1 MAKRF
6 SHEVKMRV
14 EYMLA
19 ERTARYEKGSRSTVM
34 MRLAS
39 VTVGLGIAVMIITL
53 SVVAGFREQIN
64 GALRGMMAD
73 MTICDVSG
81 FMRQESEAVVPSAEF
96 VAEVGAIKGVR
107 SVAPQV
113 TLNGMAKSGDNVA
126 GLQIKGIDTGYDTAW
141 WQSVLLEGA
150 LPDLAAEHR
159 GKELLLSEATARKLD
174 VAVGDK
180 VEMLFAVGD
189 ERPRR
194 DRFKVSGIF
203 RTGLEEMDLRMAVG
217 DVRDVRRIA
226 GWADD
231 EVSGYDVMLAEGVD
245 SEVVSDEIFQII
257 DRRYDAGDESVGS
270 LVVNSIRERFPVVFD
285 WLKAHSVNARVII
298 VIIMVV
304 VLFNMAAAMLIMVLD
319 RTAMIGSLKALGMRN
334 GAIRRMFLYRAA
346 RLFAVGALWGNV
358 VALVLVGVQAVWHPV
373 ELNPS
378 GYMLAE
384 LPVKVELWR
393 VVLLNVGAMAVTVLT
408 MLLPSAMIARIS
420 PSESLKYKL

>member
-1 MAKRF
+1 
-6 SHEVKMRV
+6 MRV

-39 VTVGLGIAVMIITL
+39 VTVGLGLAVMILTL
-53 SVVAGFREQIN
+53 AVVAGFRQQIN

-81 FMRQESEAVVPSAEF
+81 LMRQESEAVVPSAEF

-107 SVAPQV
+107 SIAPQV

-126 GLQIKGIDTGYDTAW
+126 GLQIKGIDQHYDTEW

-150 LPDLAAEHR
+150 LPDFEAEHR

-217 DVRDVRRIA
+217 DVRDVRRIV

-231 EVSGYDVMLAEGVD
+231 EVSGYDVMLSEGAAADEV
-245 SEVVSDEIFQII
+245 SEAIFQII
-257 DRRYDAGDESVGS
+257 DSRYDAGDKSVGS
-270 LVVNSIRERFPVVFD
+270 LVASSLSERFPVVFD
-285 WLKAHSVNARVII
+285 WLKAHSINARVII

-334 GAIRRMFLYRAA
+334 RAIRRMFLYRAA

-358 VALVLVGVQAVWHPV
+358 VALALVGVQALWHPV

-378 GYMLAE
+378 GYMLSE
-384 LPVKVELWR
+384 LPVRVELGR

>member
-1 MAKRF
+1 
-6 SHEVKMRV
+6 
-14 EYMLA
+14 MLA

-39 VTVGLGIAVMIITL
+39 VTVGLGIAVMILTL
-53 SVVAGFREQIN
+53 AVVAGFREQIN

-81 FMRQESEAVVPSAEF
+81 LMRQESEAVVPSAEF

-126 GLQIKGIDTGYDTAW
+126 GLQIKGIDTEYDTAW
-141 WQSVLLEGA
+141 WQSVLLEGT

-159 GKELLLSEATARKLD
+159 GKEMLLSEATAQKLD

-226 GWADD
+226 GWADG
-231 EVSGYDVMLAEGVD
+231 EVSGYDVMLAEGAD
-245 SEVVSDEIFQII
+245 AEAVSDEIFQII

-358 VALVLVGVQAVWHPV
+358 VALALVGVQAAWHPV

>member
-1 MAKRF
+1 
-6 SHEVKMRV
+6 
-14 EYMLA
+14 MLA
-19 ERTARYEKGSRSTVM
+19 ERTARYEKGSRSTMM

-39 VTVGLGIAVMIITL
+39 VTVGLGIAVMILTL
-53 SVVAGFREQIN
+53 SVVAGFRQQIN

-73 MTICDVSG
+73 MTVCDVSG
-81 FMRQESEAVVPSAEF
+81 LMRQESEAVAPSPEF
-96 VAEVGAIKGVR
+96 VAEVGAIRGVR
-107 SVAPQV
+107 SIAPQV

-126 GLQIKGIDTGYDTAW
+126 GLQIKGIDQHYDTEW

-150 LPDLAAEHR
+150 LPDFAAEHR

-180 VEMLFAVGD
+180 VEMLFAIGD

-231 EVSGYDVMLAEGVD
+231 EVSGYDVMLAEGADAEEV
-245 SEVVSDEIFQII
+245 SEEIFQII
-257 DRRYDAGDESVGS
+257 DSRYDAGDESVGS
-270 LVVNSIRERFPVVFD
+270 LVANSISERFPVVFD
-285 WLKAHSVNARVII
+285 WLKAHSINARVII
-298 VIIMVV
+298 VIIMIV

-346 RLFAVGALWGNV
+346 RLFVAGALWGNV
-358 VALVLVGVQAVWHPV
+358 VALALVGVQAVWHPG

-384 LPVKVELWR
+384 LPVRVEWWSVL
-393 VVLLNVGAMAVTVLT
+393 LLNVGAMAVTVLT

>member
-1 MAKRF
+1 
-6 SHEVKMRV
+6 MRV

-39 VTVGLGIAVMIITL
+39 VTVGLGIAVMILTL
-53 SVVAGFREQIN
+53 AVVAGFRQQIN

-81 FMRQESEAVVPSAEF
+81 LMRQESEAVVPSAEF

-107 SVAPQV
+107 SIAPQV

-126 GLQIKGIDTGYDTAW
+126 GLQIKGIDQHYDTEW

-150 LPDLAAEHR
+150 LPDFEAEHR

-217 DVRDVRRIA
+217 DVRDVRRIV

-231 EVSGYDVMLAEGVD
+231 EVSGYDVML
-245 SEVVSDEIFQII
+245 SEDAAADEVSEAIFQII
-257 DRRYDAGDESVGS
+257 DSRYDAGDKSVGS
-270 LVVNSIRERFPVVFD
+270 LVASSLSERFPVVFD
-285 WLKAHSVNARVII
+285 WLKAHSINARVII

-334 GAIRRMFLYRAA
+334 RAIRRMFLYRAA

-358 VALVLVGVQAVWHPV
+358 VALALVGVQALWHPV

-378 GYMLAE
+378 GYMLSE
-384 LPVKVELWR
+384 LPVRVELGR

>member
-1 MAKRF
+1 
-6 SHEVKMRV
+6 
-14 EYMLA
+14 MLA
-19 ERTARYEKGSRSTVM
+19 ERTARYEKGSRSTMM

-39 VTVGLGIAVMIITL
+39 VTVGLGIAVMILTL
-53 SVVAGFREQIN
+53 SVVAGFRQQIN

-73 MTICDVSG
+73 MTVCDVSG
-81 FMRQESEAVVPSAEF
+81 LMRQESEAVAPSPEF
-96 VAEVGAIKGVR
+96 VAEVGAIRGV
-107 SVAPQV
+107 SSIAPQV

-126 GLQIKGIDTGYDTAW
+126 GLQIKGIDQHYDTEW

-150 LPDLAAEHR
+150 LPDFAAEHR

-180 VEMLFAVGD
+180 VEMLFAIGD

-231 EVSGYDVMLAEGVD
+231 EVSGYDVMLAEGADAEEV
-245 SEVVSDEIFQII
+245 SEEIFQII

-270 LVVNSIRERFPVVFD
+270 LVVSNIKERFPVVFD
-285 WLKAHSVNARVII
+285 WLKAHSINARVII
-298 VIIMVV
+298 VIIMIV

-346 RLFAVGALWGNV
+346 RLFVAGALWGNV
-358 VALVLVGVQAVWHPV
+358 VALALVGVQAVWHPV

-384 LPVKVELWR
+384 LPVRVEWWSVL
-393 VVLLNVGAMAVTVLT
+393 LLNVGAMAVTVLT

>member
-1 MAKRF
+1 MKI
-6 SHEVKMRV
+6 

-53 SVVAGFREQIN
+53 SVVAGFRQQIN

-81 FMRQESEAVVPSAEF
+81 FMRQESEAVRPSEEF
-96 VAEVGAIKGVR
+96 VREVGALRGVK
-107 SVAPQV
+107 SISPQV
-113 TLNGMAKSGDNVA
+113 VLNGMAKSGDNVA
-126 GLQIKGIDTGYDTAW
+126 GLQLKGIDAEYATEW
-141 WQSVLLEGA
+141 WQSVIVEGS
-150 LPDLAAEHR
+150 LPDVAAEHR
-159 GKELLLSEATARKLD
+159 GKELLLSEATAQKLD

-194 DRFKVSGIF
+194 DRFKVSGIY
-203 RTGLEEMDLRMAVG
+203 RTGLEEMDLRLAVA
-217 DVRDVRRIA
+217 DMRDVRRIA

-231 EVSGYDVMLAEGVD
+231 EVSGYDVMLDDGADAEA
-245 SEVVSDEIFQII
+245 VSDEIFQII

-270 LVVNSIRERFPVVFD
+270 LVVNSIRERFPVVYD
-285 WLKAHSVNARVII
+285 WLKAHNINARVII

-334 GAIRRMFLYRAA
+334 GAIRRMFIYRAA
-346 RLFAVGALWGNV
+346 RLFVAGALWGNV

-378 GYMLAE
+378 GYMLTE

-393 VVLLNVGAMAVTVLT
+393 VVLLNVGALAVTVVV

>member
-1 MAKRF
+1 MKI
-6 SHEVKMRV
+6 

-53 SVVAGFREQIN
+53 SVVAGFRQQIN

-81 FMRQESEAVVPSAEF
+81 FMRQESEAVRPSEGF
-96 VAEVGAIKGVR
+96 VREVEALRGVK
-107 SVAPQV
+107 SISPQV
-113 TLNGMAKSGDNVA
+113 VLNGMAKSGDNVA
-126 GLQIKGIDTGYDTAW
+126 GLQLKGINAEYATEW
-141 WQSVLLEGA
+141 WQSVIVEGS
-150 LPDLAAEHR
+150 LPDVAAEHR
-159 GKELLLSEATARKLD
+159 GKELLLSEATAQKLD

-194 DRFKVSGIF
+194 DRFKVSGIY
-203 RTGLEEMDLRMAVG
+203 RTGLEEMDLRLAVA
-217 DVRDVRRIA
+217 DMRDVRRIA

-231 EVSGYDVMLAEGVD
+231 EVSGYDVMLDDGADAEA
-245 SEVVSDEIFQII
+245 VSDDIFKII
-257 DRRYDAGDESVGS
+257 DRRYDADDESVGS
-270 LVVNSIRERFPVVFD
+270 LVVNSIRERFPVVYD
-285 WLKAHSVNARVII
+285 WLKAHNINARVII

-304 VLFNMAAAMLIMVLD
+304 VLFNMAATMLIMVLD

-334 GAIRRMFLYRAA
+334 GAIRRMFIYRAA
-346 RLFAVGALWGNV
+346 RLFVAGALWGNV

-378 GYMLAE
+378 GYMLTY

-393 VVLLNVGAMAVTVLT
+393 VVLLNVGALAVTVVV

>member
-1 MAKRF
+1 MKI
-6 SHEVKMRV
+6 

-53 SVVAGFREQIN
+53 SVVAGFRQQIN

-81 FMRQESEAVVPSAEF
+81 FMRQESEAVCPSEEF
-96 VAEVGAIKGVR
+96 VREVGALRGVK
-107 SVAPQV
+107 SISPQV
-113 TLNGMAKSGDNVA
+113 VLNGMAKSGDNVA
-126 GLQIKGIDTGYDTAW
+126 GLQLKGIDAEYATEW
-141 WQSVLLEGA
+141 WQSVIVEGS
-150 LPDLAAEHR
+150 LPDVAAEHR
-159 GKELLLSEATARKLD
+159 GKELLLSEATAQKLD

-194 DRFKVSGIF
+194 DRFKVSGIY
-203 RTGLEEMDLRMAVG
+203 RTGLEEMDLRLAVA
-217 DVRDVRRIA
+217 DMRDVRRIA

-231 EVSGYDVMLAEGVD
+231 EVSGYDVMLDDGADAEA
-245 SEVVSDEIFQII
+245 VSDDIFQII

-270 LVVNSIRERFPVVFD
+270 LVVNSIRERFPVVYD
-285 WLKAHSVNARVII
+285 WLKAHNINARVII

-334 GAIRRMFLYRAA
+334 GAIRRMFIYRAA

-378 GYMLAE
+378 GYMLTY

-393 VVLLNVGAMAVTVLT
+393 VVLLNVGALVVTVVV

>member
-1 MAKRF
+1 MKI
-6 SHEVKMRV
+6 

-53 SVVAGFREQIN
+53 SVVAGFRQQIN

-81 FMRQESEAVVPSAEF
+81 FMRQESEAVRPSEEF
-96 VAEVGAIKGVR
+96 VREVEALRGVK
-107 SVAPQV
+107 SISPQV
-113 TLNGMAKSGDNVA
+113 VLNGMAKSGDNVA
-126 GLQIKGIDTGYDTAW
+126 GLQLKGIDAEYATEW
-141 WQSVLLEGA
+141 WQSVIVEGS
-150 LPDLAAEHR
+150 LPDVAAEHR
-159 GKELLLSEATARKLD
+159 GKELLLSEATAQKLD

-194 DRFKVSGIF
+194 DRFKVSGIY
-203 RTGLEEMDLRMAVG
+203 RTGLEEMDLRLAVA
-217 DVRDVRRIA
+217 DMRDVRRIA

-231 EVSGYDVMLAEGVD
+231 EVSGYDVMLAEGAD
-245 SEVVSDEIFQII
+245 AEAVSDEIFQII

-270 LVVNSIRERFPVVFD
+270 LVVNSIRERFPVVYD
-285 WLKAHSVNARVII
+285 WLKAHNINARVII

-334 GAIRRMFLYRAA
+334 GAIRRMFIYRAA
-346 RLFAVGALWGNV
+346 RLFAIGALWGNV

-378 GYMLAE
+378 GYMLTY

-393 VVLLNVGAMAVTVLT
+393 VVLLNVGALAVTVVV

>member
-1 MAKRF
+1 MKI
-6 SHEVKMRV
+6 

-53 SVVAGFREQIN
+53 SVVAGFRQQIN

-81 FMRQESEAVVPSAEF
+81 FMRQESEAVRPSEEF
-96 VAEVGAIKGVR
+96 VREVEALRGVK
-107 SVAPQV
+107 SISPQV
-113 TLNGMAKSGDNVA
+113 VLNGMAKSGDNVA
-126 GLQIKGIDTGYDTAW
+126 GLQLKGIDAEYATEW
-141 WQSVLLEGA
+141 WQSVIVEGS
-150 LPDLAAEHR
+150 LPDVAAEHR
-159 GKELLLSEATARKLD
+159 GKELLLSEATAQKLD

-194 DRFKVSGIF
+194 DRFKVSGIY
-203 RTGLEEMDLRMAVG
+203 RTGLEEMDLRLAVA
-217 DVRDVRRIA
+217 DMRDVRRIA

-231 EVSGYDVMLAEGVD
+231 EVSGYDVMLDDGADAET
-245 SEVVSDEIFQII
+245 VSDDIFQII

-270 LVVNSIRERFPVVFD
+270 LVVNSIRERFPVVYD
-285 WLKAHSVNARVII
+285 WLKAHNINARVII

-334 GAIRRMFLYRAA
+334 GAIRRMFIYRAA
-346 RLFAVGALWGNV
+346 RLFVAGALWGNV

-378 GYMLAE
+378 GYMLTE

-393 VVLLNVGAMAVTVLT
+393 VVLLNVGALAVTVVV

>member
-1 MAKRF
+1 MKI
-6 SHEVKMRV
+6 

-53 SVVAGFREQIN
+53 SVVAGFRQQIN

-81 FMRQESEAVVPSAEF
+81 FMRQESEAVRPSEEF
-96 VAEVGAIKGVR
+96 VREVGALRGVK
-107 SVAPQV
+107 SISPQV
-113 TLNGMAKSGDNVA
+113 VLNGMAKSGDNVA
-126 GLQIKGIDTGYDTAW
+126 GLQLKGIDAEYATEW
-141 WQSVLLEGA
+141 WQSVIVEGS
-150 LPDLAAEHR
+150 LPDVAAAHR
-159 GKELLLSEATARKLD
+159 GKELLLSEATAQKLD

-194 DRFKVSGIF
+194 DRFKVSGIY
-203 RTGLEEMDLRMAVG
+203 RTGLEEMDLRLAVA
-217 DVRDVRRIA
+217 DMRDVRRIA

-231 EVSGYDVMLAEGVD
+231 EVSGYDVMLDDGAYAEA
-245 SEVVSDEIFQII
+245 VSDYIFQII

-270 LVVNSIRERFPVVFD
+270 LVVNSIRERFPVVYD
-285 WLKAHSVNARVII
+285 WLKAHNINARVII

-334 GAIRRMFLYRAA
+334 GAIRRMFIYRAA
-346 RLFAVGALWGNV
+346 RLFVAGALWGNV

-378 GYMLAE
+378 GYMLTY

-393 VVLLNVGAMAVTVLT
+393 VVLLNVGALAVTVVV

>member
-1 MAKRF
+1 MKI
-6 SHEVKMRV
+6 

-53 SVVAGFREQIN
+53 SVVAGFRQQIN

-81 FMRQESEAVVPSAEF
+81 FMRQESEAVRPSEEF
-96 VAEVGAIKGVR
+96 VREVGALCGVK
-107 SVAPQV
+107 SISPQV
-113 TLNGMAKSGDNVA
+113 VLNGMAKSGDNVA
-126 GLQIKGIDTGYDTAW
+126 GLQLKGIDAKYATEW
-141 WQSVLLEGA
+141 WQSVIVEGS
-150 LPDLAAEHR
+150 LPDVAAEHR
-159 GKELLLSEATARKLD
+159 GKELLLSEATAQKLD

-194 DRFKVSGIF
+194 DRFKVSGIY
-203 RTGLEEMDLRMAVG
+203 RTGLEEMDLRLAVA
-217 DVRDVRRIA
+217 DMRDVRRIA

-231 EVSGYDVMLAEGVD
+231 EVSGYDVMLDDGAD
-245 SEVVSDEIFQII
+245 ADVVSDEIFQII

-270 LVVNSIRERFPVVFD
+270 LVVNSIRERFPVVYD
-285 WLKAHSVNARVII
+285 WLKAHNINARVII

-334 GAIRRMFLYRAA
+334 GAIRRMFIYRAA
-346 RLFAVGALWGNV
+346 RLFVAGALWGNV

-378 GYMLAE
+378 GYMLTY

-393 VVLLNVGAMAVTVLT
+393 VVLLNVGALAVTVVV

>member
-1 MAKRF
+1 
-6 SHEVKMRV
+6 
-14 EYMLA
+14 MLA

-126 GLQIKGIDTGYDTAW
+126 GLQIKGIDTEYDTTW

-150 LPDLAAEHR
+150 LPDLAAEYR
-159 GKELLLSEATARKLD
+159 GKELLLSEATAQKLD

-231 EVSGYDVMLAEGVD
+231 EVSGYDVMLAEGAEA
-245 SEVVSDEIFQII
+245 EVVSDEIFQII

>member
-1 MAKRF
+1 MKI
-6 SHEVKMRV
+6 

-53 SVVAGFREQIN
+53 SVVAGFRQQIN

-81 FMRQESEAVVPSAEF
+81 FMRQESEAVRPSEEF
-96 VAEVGAIKGVR
+96 VREVEALRGVK
-107 SVAPQV
+107 SISPQV
-113 TLNGMAKSGDNVA
+113 VLNGMAKSGDNVA
-126 GLQIKGIDTGYDTAW
+126 GLQLKGIDAKYATEW
-141 WQSVLLEGA
+141 WQSVIVEGS
-150 LPDLAAEHR
+150 LPDVAAEHR
-159 GKELLLSEATARKLD
+159 GKELLLSEATAQKLD

-194 DRFKVSGIF
+194 DRFKVSGIY
-203 RTGLEEMDLRMAVG
+203 RTGLEEMDLRLAVA
-217 DVRDVRRIA
+217 DMRDVRRIA

-231 EVSGYDVMLAEGVD
+231 EVSGYDVMLDDGADAEA
-245 SEVVSDEIFQII
+245 VSDEIFQII

-270 LVVNSIRERFPVVFD
+270 LVVNSIRERFPVVYD
-285 WLKAHSVNARVII
+285 WLKAHNINARVII

-334 GAIRRMFLYRAA
+334 GAIRRMFIYRAA
-346 RLFAVGALWGNV
+346 RLFVAGALWGNV

-378 GYMLAE
+378 GYMLTY

-393 VVLLNVGAMAVTVLT
+393 VVLLNVGALAVTVVV

>member
-1 MAKRF
+1 MKI
-6 SHEVKMRV
+6 

-53 SVVAGFREQIN
+53 SVVAGFRQQIN

-81 FMRQESEAVVPSAEF
+81 FMRQESEAVCPSEEF
-96 VAEVGAIKGVR
+96 VREVEALRGVK
-107 SVAPQV
+107 SISPQV
-113 TLNGMAKSGDNVA
+113 VLNGMAKSGDNVA
-126 GLQIKGIDTGYDTAW
+126 GLQLKGIDAEYDTEW
-141 WQSVLLEGA
+141 WQSVIVEGS
-150 LPDLAAEHR
+150 LPDVAAEHR
-159 GKELLLSEATARKLD
+159 GKELLLSEATAQKLD

-194 DRFKVSGIF
+194 DRFKVSGIY
-203 RTGLEEMDLRMAVG
+203 RTGLEEMDLRLAVA
-217 DVRDVRRIA
+217 DMRDVRRIA

-231 EVSGYDVMLAEGVD
+231 EVSGYDVMLDDGADAEA
-245 SEVVSDEIFQII
+245 VSDEIFQII

-270 LVVNSIRERFPVVFD
+270 LVVNSIRERFPVVYD
-285 WLKAHSVNARVII
+285 WLKAHNINARVII

-334 GAIRRMFLYRAA
+334 GAIRRMFIYRAA
-346 RLFAVGALWGNV
+346 RLFVAGALWGNV

-378 GYMLAE
+378 GYMLTY

-393 VVLLNVGAMAVTVLT
+393 VVLLNVGALAVTVVV

>member
-1 MAKRF
+1 
-6 SHEVKMRV
+6 
-14 EYMLA
+14 MLA

>member
-1 MAKRF
+1 
-6 SHEVKMRV
+6 MRV

-39 VTVGLGIAVMIITL
+39 VTVGLGIAVMILTL
-53 SVVAGFREQIN
+53 AVVAGFRQQIN

-81 FMRQESEAVVPSAEF
+81 LMRQESEAVVPSAEF

-107 SVAPQV
+107 SIAPQV

-126 GLQIKGIDTGYDTAW
+126 GLQIKGIDQHYDTEW

-150 LPDLAAEHR
+150 LPDFEAEHR

-245 SEVVSDEIFQII
+245 ADVVSEAIFQII
-257 DRRYDAGDESVGS
+257 DRRYDAGDKSVGS
-270 LVVNSIRERFPVVFD
+270 LVASSISERFPVVFD
-285 WLKAHSVNARVII
+285 WLKAHSINARVII

-334 GAIRRMFLYRAA
+334 KAIRRMFLYRAA
-346 RLFAVGALWGNV
+346 RLFAVGAFWGNV
-358 VALVLVGVQAVWHPV
+358 VALALVGVQALWHPV

-378 GYMLAE
+378 GYMLSE

>member
-1 MAKRF
+1 MKI
-6 SHEVKMRV
+6 

-53 SVVAGFREQIN
+53 SVVAGFRQQIN

-81 FMRQESEAVVPSAEF
+81 FMRQESEAVRPSEEF
-96 VAEVGAIKGVR
+96 VREVGALRGVK
-107 SVAPQV
+107 SISPQV
-113 TLNGMAKSGDNVA
+113 VLNGMAKSGDNVA
-126 GLQIKGIDTGYDTAW
+126 GLQLKGIDAEYDIEW
-141 WQSVLLEGA
+141 WQSVIVEGS
-150 LPDLAAEHR
+150 LPDVAAEHR
-159 GKELLLSEATARKLD
+159 GKELLLSEATAQKLD

-194 DRFKVSGIF
+194 DRFKVSGIY
-203 RTGLEEMDLRMAVG
+203 RTGLEEMDLRLAVA
-217 DVRDVRRIA
+217 DMRDVRRIA

-231 EVSGYDVMLAEGVD
+231 EVSGYDVMLDDGAD
-245 SEVVSDEIFQII
+245 ADVVSDEIFQII

-270 LVVNSIRERFPVVFD
+270 LVVNSIRERFPVVYD
-285 WLKAHSVNARVII
+285 WLKAHNINARVII

-334 GAIRRMFLYRAA
+334 GAIRRMFIYRAA
-346 RLFAVGALWGNV
+346 RLFVAGALWGNV

-378 GYMLAE
+378 GYMLTY

-393 VVLLNVGAMAVTVLT
+393 VVLLNVGALAVTVVV

>member
-1 MAKRF
+1 
-6 SHEVKMRV
+6 
-14 EYMLA
+14 MLA

-39 VTVGLGIAVMIITL
+39 VTVGLGIAVMILTL
-53 SVVAGFREQIN
+53 AVVAGFRQQIN

-81 FMRQESEAVVPSAEF
+81 LMRQESEAVVPSAEF

-107 SVAPQV
+107 SIAPQV

-126 GLQIKGIDTGYDTAW
+126 GLQIKGIDQHYDTEW

-150 LPDLAAEHR
+150 LPDFEAEHR

-217 DVRDVRRIA
+217 DVRDVRRIV

-231 EVSGYDVMLAEGVD
+231 EVSGYDVML
-245 SEVVSDEIFQII
+245 SEDAAADEVSEAIFKII
-257 DRRYDAGDESVGS
+257 DSRYDAGDKSVGS
-270 LVVNSIRERFPVVFD
+270 LVANSISERFPVVFD
-285 WLKAHSVNARVII
+285 WLKAHSINARVII

-334 GAIRRMFLYRAA
+334 RAIRRMFLYRAA
-346 RLFAVGALWGNV
+346 RLFVAGALWGNV
-358 VALVLVGVQAVWHPV
+358 VALALVGVQALWHPV

-378 GYMLAE
+378 GYMLSE
-384 LPVKVELWR
+384 LPVRVELGR

>member
-1 MAKRF
+1 MKI
-6 SHEVKMRV
+6 

-53 SVVAGFREQIN
+53 SVVAGFRQQIN

-81 FMRQESEAVVPSAEF
+81 FMRQESEAVRPSEEF
-96 VAEVGAIKGVR
+96 VREVGALRGVK
-107 SVAPQV
+107 SISPQV
-113 TLNGMAKSGDNVA
+113 VLNGMAKSGDNVA
-126 GLQIKGIDTGYDTAW
+126 GLQLKGIDAEYATEW
-141 WQSVLLEGA
+141 WQSVIVEGS
-150 LPDLAAEHR
+150 LPDVAAEHR
-159 GKELLLSEATARKLD
+159 GKELLLSEATAQKLD

-194 DRFKVSGIF
+194 DRFKVSGIY
-203 RTGLEEMDLRMAVG
+203 RTGLEEMDLRLAVA
-217 DVRDVRRIA
+217 DMRDVRRIA

-231 EVSGYDVMLAEGVD
+231 EVSGYDVMLDDGAYAEA
-245 SEVVSDEIFQII
+245 VSDYIFQII

-270 LVVNSIRERFPVVFD
+270 LVVNSIRERFPVVYD
-285 WLKAHSVNARVII
+285 WLKAHNINARVII

-334 GAIRRMFLYRAA
+334 GAIRRMFIYRAA
-346 RLFAVGALWGNV
+346 RLFVAGALWGNV

-378 GYMLAE
+378 GYMLTE

-393 VVLLNVGAMAVTVLT
+393 VVLLNVGALAVTVVV

>member
-1 MAKRF
+1 MKI
-6 SHEVKMRV
+6 

-53 SVVAGFREQIN
+53 SVVAGFRQQIN

-81 FMRQESEAVVPSAEF
+81 FMRQESEAVRPSEEF
-96 VAEVGAIKGVR
+96 VREVGALRGVK
-107 SVAPQV
+107 SISPQV
-113 TLNGMAKSGDNVA
+113 VLNGMAKSGDNVA
-126 GLQIKGIDTGYDTAW
+126 GLQLKGIDAEYATEW
-141 WQSVLLEGA
+141 WQSVIVEGS
-150 LPDLAAEHR
+150 LPDVAAEHR
-159 GKELLLSEATARKLD
+159 GKELLLSEATAQKLD

-194 DRFKVSGIF
+194 DRFKVSGIY
-203 RTGLEEMDLRMAVG
+203 RTGLEEMDLRLAVA
-217 DVRDVRRIA
+217 DMRDVRRIA

-231 EVSGYDVMLAEGVD
+231 EVSSYDVMLDDGADAEA
-245 SEVVSDEIFQII
+245 VSDEIFQII

-270 LVVNSIRERFPVVFD
+270 LVVNSIRERFPVVYD
-285 WLKAHSVNARVII
+285 WLKAHNINARVII

-334 GAIRRMFLYRAA
+334 GAIRRMFIYRAA
-346 RLFAVGALWGNV
+346 RLFVAGALWGNV

-378 GYMLAE
+378 GYMLTY

-393 VVLLNVGAMAVTVLT
+393 VVLLNAGALAVTVVV

>member
-1 MAKRF
+1 
-6 SHEVKMRV
+6 
-14 EYMLA
+14 MLA

-81 FMRQESEAVVPSAEF
+81 LMRQESEAVVPSAEF

-107 SVAPQV
+107 SIAPQV

-126 GLQIKGIDTGYDTAW
+126 GLQIKGIDQHYDTEW

-150 LPDLAAEHR
+150 LPDFEAEHR

-217 DVRDVRRIA
+217 DVRDVRRIV

-231 EVSGYDVMLAEGVD
+231 EVSGYDVML
-245 SEVVSDEIFQII
+245 SEDAAADEVSEAIFKII
-257 DRRYDAGDESVGS
+257 DSRYDAGDKSVGS
-270 LVVNSIRERFPVVFD
+270 LVANSISERFPVVFD
-285 WLKAHSVNARVII
+285 WLKAHSINARVII

-346 RLFAVGALWGNV
+346 RLFVAGALWGNV
-358 VALVLVGVQAVWHPV
+358 VALALVGVQALWHPV

-378 GYMLAE
+378 GYMLSE
-384 LPVKVELWR
+384 LPVRVELGR

>member
-1 MAKRF
+1 MKI
-6 SHEVKMRV
+6 

-53 SVVAGFREQIN
+53 SVVAGFRQQIN

-81 FMRQESEAVVPSAEF
+81 FMRQESEAVRPSEGF
-96 VAEVGAIKGVR
+96 VREVEALRGVK
-107 SVAPQV
+107 SISPQV
-113 TLNGMAKSGDNVA
+113 VLNGMAKSGDNVA
-126 GLQIKGIDTGYDTAW
+126 GLQLKGIDAEYATEW
-141 WQSVLLEGA
+141 WQSVIVEGS
-150 LPDLAAEHR
+150 LPDVAAEHR
-159 GKELLLSEATARKLD
+159 GKELLLSEATAQKLD

-194 DRFKVSGIF
+194 DRFKVSGIY
-203 RTGLEEMDLRMAVG
+203 RTGLEEMDLRLAVA
-217 DVRDVRRIA
+217 DMRDVRRIA

-231 EVSGYDVMLAEGVD
+231 EVSGYDVMLDDGADAET
-245 SEVVSDEIFQII
+245 VSDEIFQII

-270 LVVNSIRERFPVVFD
+270 LVVNSIRERFPVVYD
-285 WLKAHSVNARVII
+285 WLKAHNINARVII

-334 GAIRRMFLYRAA
+334 GAIRRMFIYRAA

-378 GYMLAE
+378 GYMLTY

-393 VVLLNVGAMAVTVLT
+393 VVLLNVGALAVTVVV

>member
-1 MAKRF
+1 MKI
-6 SHEVKMRV
+6 

-53 SVVAGFREQIN
+53 SVVAGFRQQIN

-81 FMRQESEAVVPSAEF
+81 FMRQESEAVRPSEEF
-96 VAEVGAIKGVR
+96 VREVEALRGVK
-107 SVAPQV
+107 SISPQV
-113 TLNGMAKSGDNVA
+113 VLNGMAKSGDNVA
-126 GLQIKGIDTGYDTAW
+126 GLQLKGIDAEYATEW
-141 WQSVLLEGA
+141 WQSVIVEGS
-150 LPDLAAEHR
+150 LPDVAAEHR
-159 GKELLLSEATARKLD
+159 GKELLLSEATAQKLD

-194 DRFKVSGIF
+194 DRFKVSGIY
-203 RTGLEEMDLRMAVG
+203 RTGLEEMDLRLAVA
-217 DVRDVRRIA
+217 DMRDVRRIA
-226 GWADD
+226 GWVDD
-231 EVSGYDVMLAEGVD
+231 EVSGYDVMLDDGADAEA
-245 SEVVSDEIFQII
+245 VSDEIFQII

-270 LVVNSIRERFPVVFD
+270 LVVNSIRERFPVVYD
-285 WLKAHSVNARVII
+285 WLKAHNINARVII

-334 GAIRRMFLYRAA
+334 GAIRRMFIYRAA
-346 RLFAVGALWGNV
+346 RLFVAGALWGNV

-378 GYMLAE
+378 GYMLTY

-393 VVLLNVGAMAVTVLT
+393 VVLLNAGALAVTVVV

>member
-1 MAKRF
+1 MKI
-6 SHEVKMRV
+6 

-53 SVVAGFREQIN
+53 SVVAGFRQQIN

-81 FMRQESEAVVPSAEF
+81 FMRQESEAVRPSEEF
-96 VAEVGAIKGVR
+96 VREVGALRGVK
-107 SVAPQV
+107 SISPQV
-113 TLNGMAKSGDNVA
+113 VLNGMAKSGDNVA
-126 GLQIKGIDTGYDTAW
+126 GLQLKGIDAEYATEW
-141 WQSVLLEGA
+141 WQSVIVEGS
-150 LPDLAAEHR
+150 LPDVVAEHR
-159 GKELLLSEATARKLD
+159 GKELLLSEATAQKLD

-194 DRFKVSGIF
+194 DRFKVSGIY
-203 RTGLEEMDLRMAVG
+203 RTGLEEMDLRLAVA
-217 DVRDVRRIA
+217 DMRDVRRIA

-231 EVSGYDVMLAEGVD
+231 EVSGYDVMLDDGADAEA
-245 SEVVSDEIFQII
+245 VSDEIFQII

-270 LVVNSIRERFPVVFD
+270 LVVNSIRERFPVVYD
-285 WLKAHSVNARVII
+285 WLKAHNINARVII

-334 GAIRRMFLYRAA
+334 GAIRRMFIYRAA

-378 GYMLAE
+378 GYMLTY

-393 VVLLNVGAMAVTVLT
+393 VVLLNAGALAVTVVV

>member
-1 MAKRF
+1 
-6 SHEVKMRV
+6 
-14 EYMLA
+14 MLA

-39 VTVGLGIAVMIITL
+39 VTVGLGIAVMILTL
-53 SVVAGFREQIN
+53 AVVAGFRQQIN

-81 FMRQESEAVVPSAEF
+81 LMRQESEAVVPSAEF

-107 SVAPQV
+107 SIAPQV

-126 GLQIKGIDTGYDTAW
+126 GLQIKGIDQHYDTEW

-150 LPDLAAEHR
+150 LPDFEAEHR

-217 DVRDVRRIA
+217 DVRDVRRIV

-231 EVSGYDVMLAEGVD
+231 EVSGYDVML
-245 SEVVSDEIFQII
+245 SEDAAADEVSEAIFQII
-257 DRRYDAGDESVGS
+257 DSRYDAGDKSVGS
-270 LVVNSIRERFPVVFD
+270 LVASSLSERFPVVFD
-285 WLKAHSVNARVII
+285 WLKAHSINARVII

-334 GAIRRMFLYRAA
+334 RAIRRMFLYRAA
-346 RLFAVGALWGNV
+346 RLFVAGALWGNV
-358 VALVLVGVQAVWHPV
+358 VALALVGVQALWHPV

-378 GYMLAE
+378 GYMLSE
-384 LPVKVELWR
+384 LPVRVELGR

>member
-1 MAKRF
+1 MKI
-6 SHEVKMRV
+6 

-53 SVVAGFREQIN
+53 SVVAGFRQQIN

-81 FMRQESEAVVPSAEF
+81 FMRQESEAVRPSEEF
-96 VAEVGAIKGVR
+96 VREVGALRGVK
-107 SVAPQV
+107 SISPQV
-113 TLNGMAKSGDNVA
+113 VLNGMAKSGDNVA
-126 GLQIKGIDTGYDTAW
+126 GLQLKGIDAEYATEW
-141 WQSVLLEGA
+141 WQSVIVEGS
-150 LPDLAAEHR
+150 LPDVAAEHR
-159 GKELLLSEATARKLD
+159 GKELLLSEATAQKLD

-194 DRFKVSGIF
+194 DRFKVSGIY
-203 RTGLEEMDLRMAVG
+203 RTGLEEMDLRLAVA
-217 DVRDVRRIA
+217 DMRDVRRIA

-231 EVSGYDVMLAEGVD
+231 EVSGYDVMLDDGADAEA
-245 SEVVSDEIFQII
+245 VSDDIFQII

-270 LVVNSIRERFPVVFD
+270 LVVNSIRERFPVVYD
-285 WLKAHSVNARVII
+285 WLKAHNINARVII

-334 GAIRRMFLYRAA
+334 GAIRRMFIYRAA
-346 RLFAVGALWGNV
+346 RLFVAGALWGNV

-378 GYMLAE
+378 GYMLTY

-393 VVLLNVGAMAVTVLT
+393 VVLLNVGALAVTVVV

>member
-1 MAKRF
+1 
-6 SHEVKMRV
+6 
-14 EYMLA
+14 MLA
-19 ERTARYEKGSRSTVM
+19 ERTARYEKGSRSTMM

-39 VTVGLGIAVMIITL
+39 VTVGLGIAVMILTL
-53 SVVAGFREQIN
+53 SVVAGFRQQIN

-73 MTICDVSG
+73 MTVCDVSG
-81 FMRQESEAVVPSAEF
+81 LMRQESEAVAPSPEF
-96 VAEVGAIKGVR
+96 VAEVGAIRGVR
-107 SVAPQV
+107 SIAPQV

-126 GLQIKGIDTGYDTAW
+126 GLQIKGIDQHYDTEW

-150 LPDLAAEHR
+150 LPDFAAEHR

-180 VEMLFAVGD
+180 VEMLFAIGD

-217 DVRDVRRIA
+217 DVRDVKRIA

-231 EVSGYDVMLAEGVD
+231 EVSGYDVMLAEGADAEEV
-245 SEVVSDEIFQII
+245 SEEIFQII

-270 LVVNSIRERFPVVFD
+270 LVVSNIKERFPVVFD
-285 WLKAHSVNARVII
+285 WLKAHSINARVII
-298 VIIMVV
+298 VIIMIV

-346 RLFAVGALWGNV
+346 RLFVAGALWGNV
-358 VALVLVGVQAVWHPV
+358 VALALVGVQAVWHPV

-384 LPVKVELWR
+384 LPVRVEWWSVL
-393 VVLLNVGAMAVTVLT
+393 LLNVGAMAVTVLT

>member
-1 MAKRF
+1 
-6 SHEVKMRV
+6 
-14 EYMLA
+14 MLA

-39 VTVGLGIAVMIITL
+39 VTVGLGIAVMILTL
-53 SVVAGFREQIN
+53 AVVAGFRQQIN

-81 FMRQESEAVVPSAEF
+81 LMRQESEAVVPSAEF
-96 VAEVGAIKGVR
+96 VAEVGAIMGVR
-107 SVAPQV
+107 SIAPQV

-126 GLQIKGIDTGYDTAW
+126 GLQIKGIDQHYDTAW

-150 LPDLAAEHR
+150 LPDFEAEHR

-217 DVRDVRRIA
+217 DVRDVRRIV

-231 EVSGYDVMLAEGVD
+231 EVSGYDVML
-245 SEVVSDEIFQII
+245 SEDAAADEVSEAIFQII
-257 DRRYDAGDESVGS
+257 DSRYDAGDKSVGS
-270 LVVNSIRERFPVVFD
+270 LVASSLSERFPVVFD

-346 RLFAVGALWGNV
+346 RLFVAGALWGNV
-358 VALVLVGVQAVWHPV
+358 VALALVGVQALWHPV

-378 GYMLAE
+378 GYMLSE
-384 LPVKVELWR
+384 LPVRVELGR

>member
-1 MAKRF
+1 MKI
-6 SHEVKMRV
+6 

-53 SVVAGFREQIN
+53 SVVAGFRQQIN

-81 FMRQESEAVVPSAEF
+81 FMRQESEAVRPSEEF
-96 VAEVGAIKGVR
+96 VREVGALRGVK
-107 SVAPQV
+107 SISPQV
-113 TLNGMAKSGDNVA
+113 VLNGMAKSGDNVA
-126 GLQIKGIDTGYDTAW
+126 GLQLKGIDAKYATEW
-141 WQSVLLEGA
+141 WQSVIVEGS
-150 LPDLAAEHR
+150 LPDVAAEHR
-159 GKELLLSEATARKLD
+159 GKELLLSEATAQKLD

-194 DRFKVSGIF
+194 DRFKVSGIY
-203 RTGLEEMDLRMAVG
+203 RTGLEEMDLRLAVA
-217 DVRDVRRIA
+217 DMRDVRRIA

-231 EVSGYDVMLAEGVD
+231 EVSGYDVMLDDGAD
-245 SEVVSDEIFQII
+245 ADVVSDEIFQII

-270 LVVNSIRERFPVVFD
+270 LVVNSIRERFPVVYD
-285 WLKAHSVNARVII
+285 WLKAHNINARVII

-334 GAIRRMFLYRAA
+334 GAIRRMFIYRAA
-346 RLFAVGALWGNV
+346 RLFVAGALWGNV

-378 GYMLAE
+378 GYMLTY

-393 VVLLNVGAMAVTVLT
+393 VVLLNVGALAVTVVV

>member
-1 MAKRF
+1 MKI
-6 SHEVKMRV
+6 

-53 SVVAGFREQIN
+53 SVVAGFRQQIN

-81 FMRQESEAVVPSAEF
+81 FMRQESEAVRPSEEF
-96 VAEVGAIKGVR
+96 VREVEALRGVK
-107 SVAPQV
+107 SISPQV
-113 TLNGMAKSGDNVA
+113 VLNGMAKSGDNVA
-126 GLQIKGIDTGYDTAW
+126 GLQLKGIDAEYATEW
-141 WQSVLLEGA
+141 WQSVIVEGS
-150 LPDLAAEHR
+150 LPDVVAEHR
-159 GKELLLSEATARKLD
+159 GKELLLSEATAQKLD

-194 DRFKVSGIF
+194 DRFKVSGIY
-203 RTGLEEMDLRMAVG
+203 RTGLEEMDLRLAVA
-217 DVRDVRRIA
+217 DMRDVRRIA

-231 EVSGYDVMLAEGVD
+231 EVSGYDVMLDDGADAEA
-245 SEVVSDEIFQII
+245 VSDEIFQII

-270 LVVNSIRERFPVVFD
+270 LVVNSIRERFPVVYD
-285 WLKAHSVNARVII
+285 WLKAHNINARVII

-304 VLFNMAAAMLIMVLD
+304 VLFNMAATMLIMVLD

-334 GAIRRMFLYRAA
+334 GAIRRMFIYRAA
-346 RLFAVGALWGNV
+346 RLFVAGALWGNV

-378 GYMLAE
+378 GYMLTY

-393 VVLLNVGAMAVTVLT
+393 VVLLNVGALAVTVVV

>member
-1 MAKRF
+1 
-6 SHEVKMRV
+6 MRV

-39 VTVGLGIAVMIITL
+39 VTVDLGIAVMIITL

-64 GALRGMMAD
+64 GALCGMMAD

-81 FMRQESEAVVPSAEF
+81 LMRQESEAVVPSAEF

-126 GLQIKGIDTGYDTAW
+126 GLQLKGIDAEYATEW
-141 WQSVLLEGA
+141 WQSVIVEGS
-150 LPDLAAEHR
+150 LPDVAAEHR
-159 GKELLLSEATARKLD
+159 GKELLLSEATAQKLD

-194 DRFKVSGIF
+194 DRFKVSGIY
-203 RTGLEEMDLRMAVG
+203 RTGLEEMDLRLAVA
-217 DVRDVRRIA
+217 DMRDVRRIA

-231 EVSGYDVMLAEGVD
+231 EVSGYDVMLDDGADAEA
-245 SEVVSDEIFQII
+245 VSDEIFQII

-270 LVVNSIRERFPVVFD
+270 LVVNSIRERFPVVYD
-285 WLKAHSVNARVII
+285 WLKAHNINARVII

-334 GAIRRMFLYRAA
+334 GAIRRMFIYRAA
-346 RLFAVGALWGNV
+346 RLFVAGALWGNV

-378 GYMLAE
+378 GYMLTY

-393 VVLLNVGAMAVTVLT
+393 VVLLNVGALAVTVVV